1 MYPSEK
7 KIVVMKMVDLQVVR
21 GIKKLNNQN
30 YNTWATCMESYLQGQ
45 DLWEV
50 VGGDEAT
57 QPIVE
62 DANGILRKWK
72 IKTG

>member
-1 MYPSEK
+1 M
-7 KIVVMKMVDLQVVR
+7 
-21 GIKKLNNQN
+21 
-30 YNTWATCMESYLQGQ
+30 CMESYLQGQ

-57 QPIVE
+57 QPVME

-72 IKTG
+72 IKTSKAMFVLKTIMEEEMLEHI

>member
-1 MYPSEK
+1 MHPSEK
-7 KIVVMKMVDLQVVR
+7 KIVVIKMVDLQVVR

-30 YNTWATCMESYLQGQ
+30 YNTWATCMKSYLQGQ

-57 QPIVE
+57 QPVVE
-62 DANGILRKWK
+62 DTNGILRK
-72 IKTG
+72 